1 MKAAHVVIL
10 ILFAGAFSGL
20 WWWHLHR
27 HVVSRAVRGFPSG
40 IVIHHTATP
49 PAVRGK
55 LINVASIDAMHAR
68 RGFAVRDADGHV
80 YHIGY
85 HFLVL
90 QDGRVLRGRPEHLRG
105 AHTKGHPDK
114 LGIALVGNFQ
124 RSSNRG
130 RCGPLT
136 PPRAQRLAAERLTRE
151 LMQKYGLPDS
161 SVYLHRDLG
170 QTACP
175 GDGFP
180 RATFYRAIREP

>member
-10 ILFAGAFSGL
+10 LLFVGVISGL
-20 WWWHLHR
+20 WWWFLHR
-27 HVVSRAVRGFPSG
+27 HIVSRAVHGFPTG

-49 PAVRGK
+49 PTVGGK

-68 RGFAVRDADGHV
+68 QGFGIQDDDGQV

-85 HFLVL
+85 HFLIL
-90 QDGRVLRGRPEHLRG
+90 QDGRILRGRPEHLPG
-105 AHTKGHPDK
+105 AHTKGHPDM

-130 RCGPLT
+130 HCGPLT
-136 PPRAQRLAAERLTRE
+136 PPRAQLKAAERLTRE
-151 LMQKYGLPDS
+151 LMAKYGLPVS
-161 SVYLHRDLG
+161 NVYLHRDLG
-170 QTACP
+170 QTSCP

-180 RATFYRAIREP
+180 RRKFYTALK